1 MKRKDFLL
9 NNPSKTCLCILNM
22 PIIQGIQLLCLTQI
36 TENALLG
43 LNEGMEEEESIKEW
57 GKTEY

>member
-1 MKRKDFLL
+1 
-9 NNPSKTCLCILNM
+9 M

-43 LNEGMEEEESIKEW
+43 LNEGMEGEESIKEW

>member
-1 MKRKDFLL
+1 
-9 NNPSKTCLCILNM
+9 M
-22 PIIQGIQLLCLTQI
+22 PIIHGIQLLCLTQI

-43 LNEGMEEEESIKEW
+43 LNGGMEGEESIKEW